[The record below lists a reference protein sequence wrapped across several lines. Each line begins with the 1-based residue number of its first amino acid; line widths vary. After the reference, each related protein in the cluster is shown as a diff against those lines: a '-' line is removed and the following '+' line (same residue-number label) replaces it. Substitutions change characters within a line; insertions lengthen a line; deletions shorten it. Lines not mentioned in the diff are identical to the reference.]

1 MLRSLLMCSIWVNL
15 IFSTLTFNWKFAES
29 SSKIPL
35 GINHLLDN
43 PKSGSDS
50 KEFLLKVRFLECW
63 SEFTCWSCLVC
74 WNRLKKSWFPFQ
86 ISDLSFS
93 KSSQTLVKKGS
104 SQKKPLRVC
113 KKNKIEIIGSA
124 TFESRIPVEITTGI
138 LDEFRAVCF
147 SNNFYHMNLFENVGF
162 SNKASIRSKLLWSFL
177 RPRIRILQWKIKVP
191 KLNQDQMALRLL

>member
-1 MLRSLLMCSIWVNL
+1 MCSIWVNL
-15 IFSTLTFNWKFAES
+15 IFSTLTFNWKFVES

-50 KEFLLKVRFLECW
+50 KEFLLKVKFLECW
-63 SEFTCWSCLVC
+63 SEFTCGSCLVC

-104 SQKKPLRVC
+104 SQKKPLRVW
-113 KKNKIEIIGSA
+113 KRMK
-124 TFESRIPVEITTGI
+124 
-138 LDEFRAVCF
+138 L
-147 SNNFYHMNLFENVGF
+147 
-162 SNKASIRSKLLWSFL
+162 KLLGTRTSQLLLKAEFHC
-177 RPRIRILQWKIKVP
+177 
-191 KLNQDQMALRLL
+191 RLLYFLWYEFVWKMWLA

>member
-1 MLRSLLMCSIWVNL
+1 MCSIWVNL

-29 SSKIPL
+29 SSNIPL

-63 SEFTCWSCLVC
+63 SAFTCWSWLVC
-74 WNRLKKSWFPFQ
+74 RNRLKKSWFPFQ
-86 ISDLSFS
+86 ISDRSFS

-113 KKNKIEIIGSA
+113 KREQNCFISCFGEQNS
-124 TFESRIPVEITTGI
+124 SWNSNWNSWRIP
-138 LDEFRAVCF
+138 LLSA
-147 SNNFYHMNLFENVGF
+147 YPW
-162 SNKASIRSKLLWSFL
+162 RSL
-177 RPRIRILQWKIKVP
+177 
-191 KLNQDQMALRLL
+191 

>member
-1 MLRSLLMCSIWVNL
+1 MEELLRPYDGQLFLMCSIWVNL

-113 KKNKIEIIGSA
+113 KKNKIEIIGGKDMDNSKSQLLLNAEFQLKLHLQFLENSA
-124 TFESRIPVEITTGI
+124 
-138 LDEFRAVCF
+138 AVC
-147 SNNFYHMNLFENVGF
+147 Y
-162 SNKASIRSKLLWSFL
+162 IL
-177 RPRIRILQWKIKVP
+177 R
-191 KLNQDQMALRLL
+191 